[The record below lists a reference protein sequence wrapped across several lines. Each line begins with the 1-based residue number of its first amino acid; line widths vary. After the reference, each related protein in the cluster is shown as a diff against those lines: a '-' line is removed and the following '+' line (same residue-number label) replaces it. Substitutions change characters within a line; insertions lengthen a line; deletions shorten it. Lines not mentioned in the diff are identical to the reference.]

1 MPYIGDYDDPNLD
14 EFIRDNEHL
23 RTGYRIFFHT
33 YDLCARSLFMVH
45 NETINVWSHLIGSLI
60 FVAMGF
66 YVLICLAPTSLHGE
80 QVSLAARWTQDFD
93 IGRFDDLHC
102 DREDWK
108 FPSSQ

>member
-33 YDLCARSLFMVH
+33 YDLCARSLFMMH

-60 FVAMGF
+60 FIGMIF
-66 YVLICLAPTSLHGE
+66 YVLIFLSPTSLHGDT
-80 QVSLAARWTQDFD
+80 VGLT
-93 IGRFDDLHC
+93 
-102 DREDWK
+102 
-108 FPSSQ
+108 